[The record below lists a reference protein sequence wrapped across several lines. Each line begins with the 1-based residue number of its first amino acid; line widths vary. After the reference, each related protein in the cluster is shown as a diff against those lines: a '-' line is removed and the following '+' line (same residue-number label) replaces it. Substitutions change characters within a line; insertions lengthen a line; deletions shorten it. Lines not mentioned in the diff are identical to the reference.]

1 MTNTTEQTTPIT
13 NEPAFEINQDS
24 KNIALLL
31 WIGTFFFGF
40 IPGLIL
46 FFVKADDA
54 YIKEQ
59 SKEALNWSITA
70 FIGYMVAGILSFIV
84 IGVILFPIIGIC
96 HLVFCIMGAI
106 ATSKGNNFKVP
117 YALRL
122 IK

>member
-1 MTNTTEQTTPIT
+1 MS
-13 NEPAFEINQDS
+13 ASQDQ
-24 KNIALLL
+24 KNIGLLL

-54 YIKEQ
+54 FIKEQ

-70 FIGYMVAGILSFIV
+70 FIISLVLAITVVGAFLIPV
-84 IGVILFPIIGIC
+84 IGLV
-96 HLVFCIMGAI
+96 HLVFCILGVVAM
-106 ATSKGNNFKVP
+106 TKGDNFKVP
-117 YALRL
+117 FAIRL